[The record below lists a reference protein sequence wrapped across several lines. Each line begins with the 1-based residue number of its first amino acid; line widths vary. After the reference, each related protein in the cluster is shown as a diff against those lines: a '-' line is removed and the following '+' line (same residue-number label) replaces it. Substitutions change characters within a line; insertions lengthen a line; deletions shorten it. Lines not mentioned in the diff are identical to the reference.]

1 MMNWM
6 TSISFNKM
14 TNLQE
19 ELRNVV
25 YAMMVQIIP
34 NIVFLFFFIMF
45 MMDIENYYDTK
56 FTAGYVP
63 HLVLAYYLQI
73 ARNFI
78 NNLINEMLTW
88 MEIAYQDAYDF
99 ILAYINP
106 VVWYNW
112 LLVQLAE
119 VWFWIQ
125 TLFLSQEE
133 VDRLAAERRLKEK

>member
-1 MMNWM
+1 
-6 TSISFNKM
+6 
-14 TNLQE
+14 
-19 ELRNVV
+19 
-25 YAMMVQIIP
+25 
-34 NIVFLFFFIMF
+34 
-45 MMDIENYYDTK
+45 
-56 FTAGYVP
+56 
-63 HLVLAYYLQI
+63 
-73 ARNFI
+73 
-78 NNLINEMLTW
+78 